1 MLVYMFREL
10 ISYGITH
17 ITSSGN
23 YSLVLQHTPI
33 QSFRFLSFWS
43 GNIFQQVCVGT
54 GPRGVLIP
62 KKSLALMS
70 SLLCLFE
77 SPPNCIS
84 QVDMREKRS
93 SCLVSVLNCNPKPSI
108 VSSFSPAEF
117 EKCLVTPTANLI
129 ERHDFR
135 TIIDYLLLKLRTAL
149 DRDWVHSLPVLHK
162 VVFYLQVSSSI
173 HSKNTGDH
181 FLSFQSMLTL
191 EYTLAE
197 ASALIECFFTNWDRI
212 KDHLTQVSRM
222 PEYRFHMREVSVPIS
237 IPFPIYLFK

>member
-1 MLVYMFREL
+1 MFREL
-10 ISYGITH
+10 ISYCITH
-17 ITSSGN
+17 ITSSGH

-33 QSFRFLSFWS
+33 QSFLFLSVWS
-43 GNIFQQVCVGT
+43 WKIFQQVCVGT

-62 KKSLALMS
+62 KKILALIS

-84 QVDMREKRS
+84 LFDIGEKLS
-93 SCLVSVLNCNPKPSI
+93 SCLVSVLNCNLKPSI

-117 EKCLVTPTANLI
+117 EKCLATPTAKII

-149 DRDWVHSLPVLHK
+149 DRDWVHTMPVLHK
-162 VVFYLQVSSSI
+162 VVLYLQVSNSI
-173 HSKNTGDH
+173 QSMSTGDH

-197 ASALIECFFTNWDRI
+197 ASALI
-212 KDHLTQVSRM
+212 
-222 PEYRFHMREVSVPIS
+222 
-237 IPFPIYLFK
+237 